1 MRQSPLKVAG
11 VALLATGAL
20 ALAACGNKDGGAGA
34 TAPDPSANP
43 NASVEAVAAFY
54 PLQFVTKK
62 VGGEHV
68 NVANLTAPGVEP
80 HDLELSPQQVADI
93 AESDLVV
100 YLHGFQPAVDDAI
113 EQQAADKSFDAA
125 TATTLEDHGAAHEE
139 EGEAEGEHGH
149 EKESGLDPH
158 IWLDPTRLAAVADQV
173 AAKLSAIDPD
183 HAQAYTANAAALHG
197 DLAALDGEYTG
208 ALASCKRKEVVTSH
222 AAFGYLTER
231 YGLEQVAISG
241 LSPDTEPSPGRI
253 SEVAAF
259 AKEHGV
265 TTIFFET
272 LVSPDVAQT
281 LANEVGAEAK
291 VLDPIEGLAADNTGD
306 YFSVMRSN
314 LTALQEA
321 LDCG

>member
-1 MRQSPLKVAG
+1 MRQSPLKLAG

-20 ALAACGNKDGGAGA
+20 ALAACGGKGGAGA
-34 TAPDPSANP
+34 TAPDPDANP

-80 HDLELSPQQVADI
+80 HDLELSPQQVADLTD
-93 AESDLVV
+93 ADLVV
-100 YLHGFQPAVDDAI
+100 YLHGFQPAVDEAVD
-113 EQQAADKSFDAA
+113 QQAADKAFDAA
-125 TATTLEDHGAAHEE
+125 TATTLEDHGSHEHE
-139 EGEAEGEHGH
+139 EGEGDHAH
-149 EKESGLDPH
+149 EESGLDPH

-183 HAQAYTANAAALHG
+183 HAQAYADNAAALHG
-197 DLAALDGEYTG
+197 DLASLDGEYTG
-208 ALASCKRKEVVTSH
+208 ALSTCERKEVVTSH

-241 LSPDTEPSPGRI
+241 LSPESEPSPGRI

-281 LANEVGAEAK
+281 LATEVGAQAK
-291 VLDPIEGLAADNTGD
+291 VLDPIEGLAPDYDGD
-306 YFSVMRSN
+306 YFTVMGTN

-321 LDCG
+321 LGCG

>member
-1 MRQSPLKVAG
+1 MRKSPLKAAG

-20 ALAACGNKDGGAGA
+20 ALAACGDKGGAGA
-34 TAPDPSANP
+34 TTPDPDANP

-80 HDLELSPQQVADI
+80 HDLELSPQQVADL
-93 AESDLVV
+93 ADSDLVV
-100 YLHGFQPAVDDAI
+100 YLHGFQPAVDEAV

-125 TATTLEDHGAAHEE
+125 SATTLEDHGTAHEE
-139 EGEAEGEHGH
+139 EGEHAH
-149 EKESGLDPH
+149 EEESGLDPH
-158 IWLDPTRLAAVADQV
+158 VWLDPTRVAAIAGQV
-173 AAKLSAIDPD
+173 AAKLAAIDPE
-183 HAQAYTANAAALHG
+183 HAQAYTDNAAALTG
-197 DLAALDGEYTG
+197 ELASLDGEYTG
-208 ALASCKRKEVVTSH
+208 ALSTCERKEVVTSH

-241 LSPDTEPSPGRI
+241 LSPDGEPSPGRI

-281 LANEVGAEAK
+281 LATEVGAQAR
-291 VLDPIEGLAADNTGD
+291 VLDPIEGLAEGYDGD
-306 YFSVMRSN
+306 YFTVMETN

-321 LDCG
+321 LGCG